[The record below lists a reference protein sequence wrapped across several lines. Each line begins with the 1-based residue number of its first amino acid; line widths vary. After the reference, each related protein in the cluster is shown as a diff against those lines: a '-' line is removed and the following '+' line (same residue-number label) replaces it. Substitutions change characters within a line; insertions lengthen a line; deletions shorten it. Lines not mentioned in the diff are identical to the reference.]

1 MTGGHIVAEF
11 SSMGGPALGRTILIR
26 FLVPAVMLLGLP
38 LIGARLAGQ
47 PLSRYLEFPP
57 TTRYVEHAPFSW
69 AAFLAGLVFMA
80 AVTAP
85 FVRRVLRREEA
96 GGERVPEGEGR
107 AARRASARPFRFSFP
122 WWGWAGL
129 AVIAIFWTIA
139 WTRVPRL
146 APIRPHTFTPLW
158 VGYIL
163 TVNALAF
170 QRSGRSLMCDRP
182 RFFLLL
188 FPLSAAFWWFFEYLN
203 RFVQNWYYIGD
214 VDLGPWEYFVRA
226 TLPFSTVLPA
236 VLSTRDWLLTFPVF
250 ARKFACFRPLPAAC
264 SKGAAGLILAAAAAG
279 LAGVGV
285 WPNLLYPLVWVA
297 PLLVIVSVRTLSG
310 ERHVLQDVARGDWTL
325 VVTSALA
332 ALLCGF
338 FWEMWNYYSLPKWI
352 YAIPYAERFR
362 LFEMP
367 ALGYAGYLP
376 FGLACAAVAEL
387 FDRER

>member
-1 MTGGHIVAEF
+1 MTKV
-11 SSMGGPALGRTILIR
+11 SSMEEPALGRTILVR

-38 LIGARLAGQ
+38 LLGAWLAGL
-47 PLSRYLEFPP
+47 PPSRYLEFPP

-69 AAFLAGLVFMA
+69 PAFTAGVLFVA

-85 FVRRVLRREEA
+85 FVRRAFRREKA
-96 GGERVPEGEGR
+96 GGERAPEGGGR
-107 AARRASARPFRFSFP
+107 QARPAPAHPSRFPFP

-129 AVIAIFWTIA
+129 AVIAVFWTIA

-158 VGYIL
+158 AGYIL
-163 TVNALAF
+163 TVNALTH
-170 QRSGRSLMCDRP
+170 QRSGRSLMRDRP

-188 FPLSAAFWWFFEYLN
+188 FPLSAVFWWFFEYLN
-203 RFVQNWYYIGD
+203 RFVQNWHYVGGVEI
-214 VDLGPWEYFVRA
+214 GPWEYFVRA

-250 ARKFACFRPLPAAC
+250 ARKFGLFRPLPVAC
-264 SKGAAGLILAAAAAG
+264 SRGAAGFALAAAAVG
-279 LAGVGV
+279 LAGIGV
-285 WPNLLYPLVWVA
+285 WPNAFYPLVWVA

-325 VVTSALA
+325 VVASAIA

-338 FWEMWNYYSLPKWI
+338 FWEMWNYHSLPKWI
-352 YAIPYAERFR
+352 YAIPYTERFR

-367 ALGYAGYLP
+367 ALGYAGYIP
-376 FGLACAAVAEL
+376 FGLVCAAVAEL